1 MRERKKQ
8 IFLRKSIFHI
18 QGQKMAN
25 EIFLCS
31 ICNINSG
38 TCNEDCKFCSQSVR
52 YKANIERYKHKPM
65 ERILEEAKAARDNGA
80 LGFCLVTA
88 DKGLNDKTLKFVCDV
103 ARAVM
108 EVAPELRLIA
118 CNGTATL
125 EQLLVL
131 KEAGIKAYN
140 HNLETSESFYKE
152 ICTTHPWSERY
163 ETCQNVNKAGMVLI
177 TGGIFGL
184 GETQEDRISML
195 ESLKSLN
202 PTSVPINFYH
212 HNEALELQPNPLT
225 VDEALELIK
234 LTRETLPNAERI
246 MVAGGREL
254 MFGERQEEI
263 FNYGAN
269 SIVIG
274 NYLTTAGRVMSK
286 DLEMLQSLHLNVA
299 KKVK

>member
-1 MRERKKQ
+1 MINK
-8 IFLRKSIFHI
+8 
-18 QGQKMAN
+18 

-52 YKANIERYKHKPM
+52 YKADIPRYKQKPIDA
-65 ERILEEAKAARDNGA
+65 ILQEAITARDSGA

-103 ARAVM
+103 ASAVTK
-108 EVAPELRLIA
+108 VAPELRLIA

-125 EQLLVL
+125 EQLLIL
-131 KEAGIKAYN
+131 KSAGIKAYN
-140 HNLETSESFYKE
+140 HNLETSRNFYPQ
-152 ICTTHPWSERY
+152 ICTTHPWDERF
-163 ETCQNVNKAGMVLI
+163 ETCQNVNKAGLILI

-184 GETQEDRISML
+184 GETQQDRISML
-195 ESLKSLN
+195 DSLNSLN

-212 HNEALELQPNPLT
+212 HNEALELQPNPLN
-225 VDEALELIK
+225 VDEALELVQ
-234 LTRETLPNAERI
+234 LTRDTISNAQRI

-254 MFGERQEEI
+254 MFGDRQEEI
-263 FNYGAN
+263 FTYGAN

-274 NYLTTAGRVMSK
+274 NYLTTNGRVMSK
-286 DLEMLQSLHLNVA
+286 DLEMLQSLNLEVA

>member
-1 MRERKKQ
+1 M
-8 IFLRKSIFHI
+8 IDS
-18 QGQKMAN
+18 

-52 YKANIERYKHKPM
+52 YKADIERYKQKDM
-65 ERILEEAKAARDNGA
+65 DIILDEAKIARDNGA

-88 DKGLNDKTLKFVCDV
+88 DKGINDKTLKFVCDI
-103 ARAVM
+103 AKILTK
-108 EVAPELRLIA
+108 EVPELRLIA
-118 CNGTATL
+118 CNGTANL

-131 KEAGIKAYN
+131 KKAGIKAYN
-140 HNLETSESFYKE
+140 HNLETSEAFYPQ

-163 ETCQNVNKAGMVLI
+163 STCRAVNESGLVLI

-184 GETQEDRISML
+184 GESQEDRISML
-195 ESLKSLN
+195 EALNSLN

-212 HNEALELQPNPLT
+212 HNEALELEPNALST
-225 VDEALELIK
+225 DEALKLIALSRK
-234 LTRETLPNAERI
+234 TIPNAERI

-254 MFGERQEEI
+254 MFGSRQNEI
-263 FNYGAN
+263 FEHGAN

-274 NYLTTAGRVMSK
+274 NYLTTSGRVMSK
-286 DLEMLQSLHLNVA
+286 DLDMLKNLNLSVA
-299 KKVK
+299 KNVK

>member
-1 MRERKKQ
+1 MNE
-8 IFLRKSIFHI
+8 
-18 QGQKMAN
+18 

-38 TCNEDCKFCSQSVR
+38 TCLEDCKFCSQSVR
-52 YKANIERYKHKPM
+52 YKADIDRYKQKD
-65 ERILEEAKAARDNGA
+65 IKLIQEEAINARDNGA

-88 DKGLNDKTLKFVCDV
+88 DKGLNAKTLEFVCSV
-103 ARAVM
+103 AKAVG

-131 KEAGIKAYN
+131 KNAGIKAYN
-140 HNLETSESFYKE
+140 HNLETSETFYEK

-184 GETQEDRISML
+184 GETNEDRVSML
-195 ESLKSLN
+195 ESLNSLN

-212 HNEALELQPNPLT
+212 HNEALDLTPNSLT
-225 VDEALELIK
+225 VEEGLQLIK
-234 LTRETLPNAERI
+234 LTRKAIPNAERI

-254 MFGERQEEI
+254 MFGERQNEI
-263 FNYGAN
+263 FEAGAN

-274 NYLTTAGRVMSK
+274 NYLTTSGRAMNK
-286 DLEMLQSLHLNVA
+286 DLDMLKSLNLEVA
-299 KKVK
+299 NKVK

>member
-1 MRERKKQ
+1 M
-8 IFLRKSIFHI
+8 
-18 QGQKMAN
+18 N
-25 EIFLCS
+25 EKIFLCS

-38 TCNEDCKFCSQSVR
+38 TCLEDCKFCSQSVR
-52 YKANIERYKHKPM
+52 YKADIERYKQKD
-65 ERILEEAKAARDNGA
+65 IKLIQEEAINAANNGA

-88 DKGLNDKTLKFVCDV
+88 DKGLNDKTLDFVCRV
-103 ARAVM
+103 AKAVL
-108 EVAPELRLIA
+108 EVAPKLRLIA

-131 KEAGIKAYN
+131 KNAGIKAYN
-140 HNLETSESFYKE
+140 HNLETSETFYKE

-163 ETCQNVNKAGMVLI
+163 ETCQNVNAAGMVLI

-184 GETQEDRISML
+184 GETQRDRVSML
-195 ESLKSLN
+195 ESLASLN

-212 HNEALELQPNPLT
+212 HNEALELQPNPLS
-225 VDEALELIK
+225 VDEALSLVK

-254 MFGERQEEI
+254 MFGERQNEI
-263 FNYGAN
+263 FEYGAN

-274 NYLTTAGRVMSK
+274 NYLTTAGRDSNK
-286 DLEMLQSLHLNVA
+286 DLDMLKSLNLEVA
-299 KKVK
+299 SKVG

>member
-1 MRERKKQ
+1 MINK
-8 IFLRKSIFHI
+8 
-18 QGQKMAN
+18 

-52 YKANIERYKHKPM
+52 YKADIPRYKQKQIDA
-65 ERILEEAKAARDNGA
+65 ILQEAITARDSGA

-103 ARAVM
+103 ASAVTK
-108 EVAPELRLIA
+108 VAPELRLIA

-125 EQLLVL
+125 EQLLIL
-131 KEAGIKAYN
+131 KSAGIKAYN
-140 HNLETSESFYKE
+140 HNLETSRNFYPQ
-152 ICTTHPWSERY
+152 ICTTHPWDERF
-163 ETCQNVNKAGMVLI
+163 ETCQNVNKAGLILI

-184 GETQEDRISML
+184 GETQQDRISML
-195 ESLKSLN
+195 DSLNSLN

-212 HNEALELQPNPLT
+212 HNEALELQPNPLS
-225 VDEALELIK
+225 VDEALELVQ
-234 LTRETLPNAERI
+234 LTRDTIPNAQRI

-254 MFGERQEEI
+254 MFGDRQEEI
-263 FNYGAN
+263 FTYGAN

-274 NYLTTAGRVMSK
+274 NYLTTNGRVMSK
-286 DLEMLQSLHLNVA
+286 DLEMLQSLNLEVA